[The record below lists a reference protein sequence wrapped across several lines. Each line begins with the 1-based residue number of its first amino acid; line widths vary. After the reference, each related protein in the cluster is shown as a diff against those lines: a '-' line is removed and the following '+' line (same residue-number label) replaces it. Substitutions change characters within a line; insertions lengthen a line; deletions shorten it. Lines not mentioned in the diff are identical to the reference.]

1 MRAQK
6 FDQPFVRSLE
16 RVSARDLARLGLL
29 VLADG
34 RWGEDGRQVV
44 PAAFARAARAPQV
57 AADVAPSAACGAAP
71 CSAPQP
77 AASAERVWNIRD
89 LTCALPYDRRGGGSA
104 RMGGDVGYGLSL
116 WLMPHRGAVHM
127 SGMYGNYV
135 IIDPATAL
143 VVAVVQHGR
152 PDRRPYA
159 SDYLDVVRA
168 ALRDGGSESNS
179 VTESEDEPAEG
190 LACALGPAARS
201 AARKKR
207 V

>member
-1 MRAQK
+1 MQ
-6 FDQPFVRSLE
+6 DEVPFEPTLE
-16 RVSARDLARLGLL
+16 
-29 VLADG
+29 
-34 RWGEDGRQVV
+34 VV
-44 PAAFARAARAPQV
+44 PIIGGPRLRDELE
-57 AADVAPSAACGAAP
+57 DVSIRPGPICP
-71 CSAPQP
+71 
-77 AASAERVWNIRD
+77 ERVWNIRD

-201 AARKKR
+201 AARNKR